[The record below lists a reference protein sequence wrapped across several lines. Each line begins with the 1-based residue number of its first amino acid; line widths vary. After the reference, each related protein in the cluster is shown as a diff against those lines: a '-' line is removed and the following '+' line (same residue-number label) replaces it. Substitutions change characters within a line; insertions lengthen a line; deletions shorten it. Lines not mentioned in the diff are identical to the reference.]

1 MLCRR
6 SDHRKFVD
14 ASIHLVLLFLID
26 IGGSLGRLFFY
37 VMEKARTIIKGGYV
51 IGCGNEDIAI
61 VDSRIAERKST
72 IDPAP
77 GDTVIDA
84 HGMVVAPAFVD
95 VHVHLREPGYGYK
108 ERIATGTMAAARGG
122 YSTVCSMPNLNPVPD
137 SVENLKVQQD
147 IIDSDAK
154 IEVLPYAAI
163 TLGRKGEEL
172 VDVAALHDKVCAF
185 SDDGSGV
192 QRDGMMESAML
203 EAVKYDALIAAH
215 CEVEELL
222 FGGYIHDGEYARLH
236 NHKGICSKSEWE
248 QVRRDIE
255 IAEKVGCRYHVC
267 HISTKETVE
276 LVRQAKARGV
286 KVTCETG
293 PHYLI
298 FTDMDLEE
306 DARWK
311 MNPPLRSAEDR
322 AALIEGIKDGTIDM
336 IATDHAPHSIEE
348 KSKGLKDSAMGI
360 VGLETAFAA
369 LNTHL
374 VQKGVIT
381 LEKLVE
387 LMSINPRKVFRI
399 EGGLNIGERADIV
412 LLDTA
417 KQWRVDSSRFF
428 SMGRISMFDGREM
441 VGDVACTIH
450 RGNIVYESKTK

>member
-1 MLCRR
+1 M
-6 SDHRKFVD
+6 
-14 ASIHLVLLFLID
+14 AT
-26 IGGSLGRLFFY
+26 G
-37 VMEKARTIIKGGYV
+37 RTIIKNGRIVGGD
-51 IGCGNEDIAI
+51 IEDIAI
-61 VDSRIAERKST
+61 VDGKILERGNNIETHPEDRI
-72 IDPAP
+72 
-77 GDTVIDA
+77 IDA
-84 HGMVVAPAFVD
+84 TGLIVAPAFVD

-122 YSTVCSMPNLNPVPD
+122 YTTVCSMPNLNPVPD

-147 IIDSDAK
+147 IIDNDAK

-163 TLGRKGEEL
+163 TIGRKGEEL
-172 VDVAALHDKVCAF
+172 VDVASLHDKVCAF

-192 QRDGMMESAML
+192 QVDGMMERAMG
-203 EAVKYDALIAAH
+203 EAVKHDALIAAH

-222 FGGYIHDGEYARLH
+222 KGGYIHDGEYARQH
-236 NHKGICSKSEWE
+236 NHKGICSESEWE
-248 QVRRDIE
+248 QVKRDIE
-255 IAEKVGCRYHVC
+255 IAEKLGCRYHVC

-276 LVRQAKARGV
+276 LIRQAKARGV

-336 IATDHAPHSIEE
+336 IATDHAPHSVEE
-348 KSKGLKDSAMGI
+348 KSRGLKDSAMGI

-374 VQKGVIT
+374 VKKGVIS
-381 LEKLVE
+381 LEHLVKI
-387 LMSINPRKVFRI
+387 MSINPRKVFRI
-399 EGGLNIGERADIV
+399 QGGLNVGDRADIV
-412 LLDTA
+412 LLDTEREWVVESE
-417 KQWRVDSSRFF
+417 KFY
-428 SMGRISMFDGREM
+428 SMGKISMFVGRHM
-441 VGDVACTIH
+441 VGDVAMTIH
-450 RGNIVYESKTK
+450 RGNVVYENKIK

>member
-1 MLCRR
+1 M
-6 SDHRKFVD
+6 
-14 ASIHLVLLFLID
+14 
-26 IGGSLGRLFFY
+26 GNT
-37 VMEKARTIIKGGYV
+37 RTIIRNGSILGAERK
-51 IGCGNEDIAI
+51 DIAI
-61 VDSRIAERKST
+61 VDGRIAELSESITTTPNDT
-72 IDPAP
+72 I
-77 GDTVIDA
+77 IDA
-84 HGMVVAPAFVD
+84 EGLIVAPAFVD
-95 VHVHLREPGYGYK
+95 VHVHLREPGFGYK
-108 ERIATGTMAAARGG
+108 ERIATGTAAAARGG
-122 YSTVCSMPNLNPVPD
+122 YTTVCPMPNLNPVPD
-137 SVENLKVQQD
+137 SVENLKVEQE
-147 IIDSDAK
+147 IIDRDAK

-163 TLGRKGEEL
+163 TIGRKGEEL
-172 VDVAALHDKVCAF
+172 VDVASLHDKVCAF

-192 QRDGMMESAML
+192 QIDGMMERAMR
-203 EAVKYDALIAAH
+203 EAVKFDSLIAAH

-222 FGGYIHDGEYARLH
+222 KGGYIHDGEYARQH
-236 NHKGICSKSEWE
+236 GHKGICSESEWE

-255 IAEKVGCRYHVC
+255 IAERVGCRYHVC

-276 LVRQAKARGV
+276 LVRQAKRRGV

-311 MNPPLRSAEDR
+311 MNPPIRSAEDR

-374 VQKGVIT
+374 VNKGIIT
-381 LEKLVE
+381 LQRLVE

-399 EGGLNIGERADIV
+399 EGGINPGDRADIV
-412 LLDTA
+412 LLDLDKEWT
-417 KQWRVDSSRFF
+417 VDSSKFY
-428 SMGRISMFDGREM
+428 SQGKVTMFDGRELK
-441 VGDVACTIH
+441 GDIRMTIH
-450 RGNIVYESKTK
+450 RGNVVYEDNNK

>member
-1 MLCRR
+1 MGNSR
-6 SDHRKFVD
+6 
-14 ASIHLVLLFLID
+14 IVLKNGHI
-26 IGGSLGRLFFY
+26 IGGE
-37 VMEKARTIIKGGYV
+37 V
-51 IGCGNEDIAI
+51 EDIVI
-61 VDSRIAERKST
+61 VDGIIAERGKDINT
-72 IDPAP
+72 TAEDV
-77 GDTVIDA
+77 VIDA
-84 HGMVVAPAFVD
+84 NGLKVAPAFVD

-122 YSTVCSMPNLNPVPD
+122 YTTVCSMPNLNPVPD
-137 SVENLKVQQD
+137 NLDNLKVQQD

-163 TLGRKGEEL
+163 TIGRKGEEL

-192 QRDGMMESAML
+192 QVDGMMERAMT
-203 EAVKYDALIAAH
+203 EAVKHDALIAAH

-222 FGGYIHDGEYARLH
+222 KGGYIHDGEYARQH
-236 NHKGICSKSEWE
+236 NHKGICSESEWE
-248 QVRRDIE
+248 QVKRDIE
-255 IAEKVGCRYHVC
+255 IAERLGCRYHVC
-267 HISTKETVE
+267 HISTKETVQLIRE
-276 LVRQAKARGV
+276 AKARGV

-336 IATDHAPHSIEE
+336 IATDHAPHSVEE
-348 KSKGLKDSAMGI
+348 KSRGLKDSAMGI

-374 VQKGVIT
+374 VKRGIIT
-381 LEKLVE
+381 LEHLVKI
-387 LMSINPRKVFRI
+387 MSIKPREVFRI
-399 EGGLNIGERADIV
+399 KGGLNIGDRADIV
-412 LLDTA
+412 LLDTERE
-417 KQWRVDSSRFF
+417 WVVDSDKFY
-428 SMGRISMFDGREM
+428 SMGKISMFVGRPM
-441 VGDVACTIH
+441 VGDVAMTIH
-450 RGNIVYESKTK
+450 RGEVVYENKIK

>member
-1 MLCRR
+1 MGNNR
-6 SDHRKFVD
+6 
-14 ASIHLVLLFLID
+14 LILKNGHI
-26 IGGSLGRLFFY
+26 IGGE
-37 VMEKARTIIKGGYV
+37 VK
-51 IGCGNEDIAI
+51 DIVI
-61 VDSRIAERKST
+61 VDGIIADFGSNIEAKPEDV
-72 IDPAP
+72 I
-77 GDTVIDA
+77 IDA
-84 HGMVVAPAFVD
+84 TGLTVAPAFVD

-122 YSTVCSMPNLNPVPD
+122 YTTVCSMPNLNPVPD
-137 SVENLKVQQD
+137 SIENLKVQQD

-163 TLGRKGEEL
+163 TIGRKGEEL
-172 VDVAALHDKVCAF
+172 VDVASLHDKVCAF

-192 QRDGMMESAML
+192 QIDGMMERAMS
-203 EAVKYDALIAAH
+203 EAVKHDALIAAH

-222 FGGYIHDGEYARLH
+222 KGGYIHDGEYAREH
-236 NHKGICSKSEWE
+236 NHKGICSESEWE

-255 IAEKVGCRYHVC
+255 IAEKLGCRYHVC

-336 IATDHAPHSIEE
+336 IATDHAPHSLEE
-348 KSKGLKDSAMGI
+348 KSRGLKDSAMGI

-374 VQKGVIT
+374 VKKGVIS
-381 LEKLVE
+381 LEHLVKI
-387 LMSINPRKVFRI
+387 MSINPRKVFRI
-399 EGGLNIGERADIV
+399 KGGLNIGDRADIV
-412 LLDTA
+412 LLDTERE
-417 KQWRVDSSRFF
+417 WVVDSEKFY
-428 SMGRISMFDGREM
+428 SMGKVSMFVGRPM
-441 VGDVACTIH
+441 VGDVAMTIH
-450 RGNIVYESKTK
+450 RGNVVYENKIK

>member
-1 MLCRR
+1 M
-6 SDHRKFVD
+6 S
-14 ASIHLVLLFLID
+14 
-26 IGGSLGRLFFY
+26 
-37 VMEKARTIIKGGYV
+37 RTIVKGGTTATGQRV
-51 IGCGNEDIAI
+51 DIAI
-61 VDSRIAERKST
+61 AGERIAAVAENIT
-72 IDPAP
+72 PDV
-77 GDTVIDA
+77 GDIIIDA
-84 HGMVVAPAFVD
+84 SGLMVAPAFVD

-122 YSTVCSMPNLNPVPD
+122 YTTVCSMPNLNPVPD
-137 SVENLKVQQD
+137 TVENLKVQQD

-163 TLGRKGEEL
+163 TIGRKGEEL
-172 VDVAALHDKVCAF
+172 VDIASLHDKVAAF

-192 QRDGMMESAML
+192 QVDGMMERAMV
-203 EAVKYDALIAAH
+203 EATKHDAIIAAH

-222 FGGYIHDGEYARLH
+222 KGGYIHDGEYARQH
-236 NHKGICSKSEWE
+236 GHKGICSESEWE

-255 IAEKVGCRYHVC
+255 IAERVGCRYHVC

-298 FTDMDLEE
+298 FTDMDLQE

-336 IATDHAPHSIEE
+336 IATDHAPHSVEE
-348 KSKGLKDSAMGI
+348 KSRGLKDSAMGI

-374 VQKGVIT
+374 VRKGIIT
-381 LEKLVE
+381 MERLVE

-399 EGGLNIGERADIV
+399 EGGIEEGARADIV
-412 LLDTA
+412 LIDTER
-417 KQWRVDSSRFF
+417 QWRVDSTKFY
-428 SMGRISMFDGREM
+428 SMGKISMFDGRDM
-441 VGDVACTIH
+441 VGDIAMTIH
-450 RGNIVYESKTK
+450 RGNIVYDNKTK

>member
-1 MLCRR
+1 M
-6 SDHRKFVD
+6 
-14 ASIHLVLLFLID
+14 
-26 IGGSLGRLFFY
+26 GNT
-37 VMEKARTIIKGGYV
+37 RTIIRNGFVVGAGKR
-51 IGCGNEDIAI
+51 DIAI
-61 VDSRIAERKST
+61 ADGHIAECSEHIEAK
-72 IDPAP
+72 
-77 GDTVIDA
+77 GDERIIDA
-84 HGMVVAPAFVD
+84 EGLMVAPAFVD

-137 SVENLKVQQD
+137 SLEGLKAQQD
-147 IIDSDAK
+147 IIDRDAK

-163 TLGRKGEEL
+163 TIGRRGEEL
-172 VDVAALHDKVCAF
+172 VDIAALKGKVCAF

-192 QRDGMMESAML
+192 QVDGMMESAMT
-203 EAVKYDALIAAH
+203 EAAKHDQLIAAH

-222 FGGYIHDGEYARLH
+222 KGGYIHDGEYARTH
-236 NHKGICSKSEWE
+236 GHKGICSESEWE
-248 QVRRDIE
+248 QVKRDIE
-255 IAEKVGCRYHVC
+255 IAERTGCRYHVC

-336 IATDHAPHSIEE
+336 IATDHAPHSVEE
-348 KSKGLKDSAMGI
+348 KSRGLKDSAMGI

-374 VQKGVIT
+374 VKKGVIS
-381 LEKLVE
+381 LGRLIE

-399 EGGLNIGERADIV
+399 EGGLNVGDRADIV
-412 LLDTA
+412 LFDTER
-417 KQWRVDSSRFF
+417 QWRVDSAKFY
-428 SMGRISMFDGREM
+428 SMGKISMFDGREM
-441 VGDVACTIH
+441 VGDVVMTLH
-450 RGNIVYESKTK
+450 RGEIVYDNKTK

>member
-1 MLCRR
+1 MANKRIIL
-6 SDHRKFVD
+6 KNGE
-14 ASIHLVLLFLID
+14 I
-26 IGGSLGRLFFY
+26 IGVG
-37 VMEKARTIIKGGYV
+37 K
-51 IGCGNEDIAI
+51 EDIVI
-61 VDSRIAERKST
+61 IDGVIAERGSNIEAT
-72 IDPAP
+72 PEDV
-77 GDTVIDA
+77 VIDA
-84 HGMVVAPAFVD
+84 TGLKVAPAFVD

-122 YSTVCSMPNLNPVPD
+122 YTTVCSMPNLNPVPD

-163 TLGRKGEEL
+163 TIGRKGEEL
-172 VDVAALHDKVCAF
+172 VDVASLHDKVCAF

-192 QRDGMMESAML
+192 QIDGMMERAMS
-203 EAVKYDALIAAH
+203 EAVKHDALIAAH

-222 FGGYIHDGEYARLH
+222 KGGYIHDGEYARQH
-236 NHKGICSKSEWE
+236 NHKGICSESEWE
-248 QVRRDIE
+248 QVKRDIE
-255 IAEKVGCRYHVC
+255 IAEKLGCRYHVC

-348 KSKGLKDSAMGI
+348 KSRGLKDSAMGI

-374 VQKGVIT
+374 VKTGVIT
-381 LEKLVE
+381 LEHLIKI
-387 LMSINPRKVFRI
+387 MSINPREVFRI
-399 EGGLNIGERADIV
+399 KGGINIGDRADIV
-412 LLDTA
+412 LLDTER
-417 KQWRVDSSRFF
+417 QWVVDSDKFY
-428 SMGRISMFDGREM
+428 SMGKISMFVGRQM
-441 VGDVACTIH
+441 VGDVAMTIH
-450 RGNIVYESKTK
+450 RGNIVYENKIK

>member
-1 MLCRR
+1 MVGAGKR
-6 SDHRKFVD
+6 
-14 ASIHLVLLFLID
+14 
-26 IGGSLGRLFFY
+26 
-37 VMEKARTIIKGGYV
+37 
-51 IGCGNEDIAI
+51 DIAI
-61 VDSRIAERKST
+61 ADGHIAECSEHIEAK
-72 IDPAP
+72 
-77 GDTVIDA
+77 GDERIIDA
-84 HGMVVAPAFVD
+84 EGLMVAPAFVD

-137 SVENLKVQQD
+137 SLEGLKAQQD
-147 IIDSDAK
+147 IIDRDAK

-163 TLGRKGEEL
+163 TIGRRGEEL
-172 VDVAALHDKVCAF
+172 VDIAALKGKVCAF

-192 QRDGMMESAML
+192 QVDGMMESAMT
-203 EAVKYDALIAAH
+203 EAAKHDQLIAAH

-222 FGGYIHDGEYARLH
+222 KGGYIHDGEYARTH
-236 NHKGICSKSEWE
+236 GHKGICSESEWE
-248 QVRRDIE
+248 QVKRDIE
-255 IAEKVGCRYHVC
+255 IAERTGCRYHVC

-276 LVRQAKARGV
+276 LVRQAKTRGV

-336 IATDHAPHSIEE
+336 IATDHAPHSVEE
-348 KSKGLKDSAMGI
+348 KSRGLKDSAMGI

-374 VQKGVIT
+374 VRKGVIS
-381 LEKLVE
+381 LGRLIE

-399 EGGLNIGERADIV
+399 EGGLNVGDRADIV
-412 LLDTA
+412 LFDTER
-417 KQWRVDSSRFF
+417 QWRVDSAKFY
-428 SMGRISMFDGREM
+428 SMGKISMFDGREM
-441 VGDVACTIH
+441 VGDVVMTLH
-450 RGNIVYESKTK
+450 RGEIVYDNKTK